1 MKRKFHV
8 RFGGRPSEKCPY
20 SRATRRRPTLRERLE
35 WMEER
40 MGENAV
46 LLESY
51 LTLAGEDETVL
62 PGGYVLVREGG
73 SGTLVRVRRAAAG
86 CGFEQLRIDVG

>member
-1 MKRKFHV
+1 VGARITEH
-8 RFGGRPSEKCPY
+8 
-20 SRATRRRPTLRERLE
+20 RAANAARQLLYHRERLG
-35 WMEER
+35 WMEEC

-46 LLESY
+46 LLESF
-51 LTLAGEDETVL
+51 LVLAGEEETVL

-86 CGFEQLRIDVG
+86 SGLEQLRIDVG

>member
-20 SRATRRRPTLRERLE
+20 SRATRRRPTLRERLA
-35 WMEER
+35 WMESR
-40 MGENAV
+40 MGENAA

-51 LTLAGEDETVL
+51 LALAGEDGKVL
-62 PGGYVLVREGG
+62 PGGYVLVREDG
-73 SGTLVRVRRAAAG
+73 SGTPIGVSTTAASG
-86 CGFEQLRIDVG
+86 GFEQLRIDVS